1 MLDRFVEDIAE
12 LSHVLDTK
20 MAMNSWG
27 IVYENAELVLFIEP
41 QRFLAIW
48 VSSTFLKSI

>member
-1 MLDRFVEDIAE
+1 
-12 LSHVLDTK
+12 

-41 QRFLAIW
+41 QRFLAILW
-48 VSSTFLKSI
+48 GSCEAPVGLLWGSCKAPGRLL